1 MDSPGVFPLV
11 NESDEDFAISG
22 PGVQFG
28 KSVEDLQGLTALAI
42 YGVLS
47 AAPASIGAEVTAY
60 IQTSFAGA
68 PWFDVACI
76 VFGGATT
83 ARAANISGAGL
94 TPTAL
99 TDQALPDDTILDGA
113 LGDRVRAVV
122 VVEGDFDSPSTL
134 ALRGHAR

>member
-1 MDSPGVFPLV
+1 MDSPAVFPFV
-11 NESDEDFAISG
+11 NEDDEDFAISTA
-22 PGVQFG
+22 GVQIG
-28 KSVEDLQGLTALAI
+28 KAIEDLQGMTALAV

-47 AAPASIGAEVTAY
+47 AAAASGGDVTAY

-76 VFGGATT
+76 AFGAATS
-83 ARAANISGAGL
+83 AKVANISGFGL
-94 TPTAL
+94 DPTVV
-99 TDQALPDDTILDGA
+99 TDQALPADTAVDGV

-122 VVEGDFDSPSTL
+122 VTTGNFDSPSTL